1 MKNTIDAIKYGLETL
16 KVSPKELNSL
26 IESSKGYDGDDY
38 KRWLAN
44 EIIKIAEKDD
54 VGYSQLLAKWFNLI
68 QSIIEEYSDDS
79 IKPCYEDLIK
89 KYIEGEVYTI
99 GMSDDNPFGTELKD
113 VEWGNK
119 VDLMFNTDF
128 IDTLPE
134 NISNSIKEDKNIS
147 FFFKLNPKG
156 VFKKNC
162 DLVLDAKQNGI
173 SIKSY
178 DAMILYRMCSIIR
191 ALDNMNL
198 RFSIFTDTKF
208 LYDKENTDIIK
219 YLLMYFNYKGFVVDS
234 QSLYEGSFT
243 NEEYAICEFTPRG
256 IDSIV
261 QDGIELPKLYDD
273 NGILKET
280 KKRRY
285 SEGSDMFNILL
296 KKYSAD
302 GIENKVPMVDDNMN
316 VVGVCK
322 GNPNAYGYLCKCS
335 GKEIVVSTL
344 PIENSEYIAITDEN
358 IDKIIAYYGVV
369 VAMKG
374 SGWSSEVKDIVDG
387 HPDYNNLVG
396 NCLPLFLFD
405 ISSKFCDMGILKN
418 KSGKEVHIK
427 NKFDMSSSLV
437 EKLFDTY
444 SIYFSY
450 EAKELVNVCKGFVEY
465 INTIE
470 NIKGITFEQLRK
482 EVNDDELNK
491 KYLNSL
497 YRCKEFVS
505 SLYRG
510 M

>member
-54 VGYSQLLAKWFNLI
+54 VGYSQLLAKWFNII
-68 QSIIEEYSDDS
+68 QSIVEEYSDDS
-79 IKPCYEDLIK
+79 IKPCYEEKIK
-89 KYIEGEVYTI
+89 EYIEGDEIYTI
-99 GMSDDNPFGTELKD
+99 GMSDDNPFGVELKD
-113 VEWGNK
+113 IEWGNK

-128 IDTLPE
+128 VDTLPE
-134 NISNSIKEDKNIS
+134 SISNSIKEDKNIS
-147 FFFKLNPKG
+147 FFFKFNSKG

-208 LYDKENTDIIK
+208 LYDKENADIIN

-243 NEEYAICEFTPRG
+243 NEEYAFCEFTPRD
-256 IDSIV
+256 IDSII
-261 QDGIELPKLYDD
+261 QDGIKLPKLYDD
-273 NGILKET
+273 NGALKEM
-280 KKRRY
+280 KSRRY
-285 SEGSDMFNILL
+285 SEGSDMFNTLL
-296 KKYSAD
+296 EEYPTDVIA
-302 GIENKVPMVDDNMN
+302 NKVPMIDSNMK
-316 VVGVCK
+316 VVGVCN
-322 GNPNAYGYLCKCS
+322 GNPYAYGYLCKYS
-335 GKEIVVSTL
+335 GKEIVLSTL
-344 PIENSEYIAITDEN
+344 PIEGSEYIAITEEN
-358 IDKIIAYYGVV
+358 IDKIISYYGVV

-374 SGWSSEVKDIVDG
+374 SGWSSEVKDIIDG

-405 ISSKFCDMGILKN
+405 ISSKFCDMGTLKN

-437 EKLFDTY
+437 EKLFDAY
-444 SIYFSY
+444 SVYFSY
-450 EAKELVNVCKGFVEY
+450 EAKELVNVCKGFVEF
-465 INTIE
+465 INNIE
-470 NIKGITFEQLRK
+470 EGITFEQLRK

-505 SLYRG
+505 SLYRS